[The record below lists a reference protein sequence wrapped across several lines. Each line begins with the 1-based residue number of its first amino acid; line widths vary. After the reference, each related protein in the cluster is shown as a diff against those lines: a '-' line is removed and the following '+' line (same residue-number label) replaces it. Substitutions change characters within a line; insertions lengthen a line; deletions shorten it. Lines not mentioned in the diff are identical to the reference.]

1 MRLRPLLCVSLLA
14 MALAAAAP
22 APLPAQAPD
31 TLRAQDALGRAR
43 RQFDAGDYSGAERAF
58 QAALP
63 ADQRN
68 AELHFWIGRCRFEL
82 LDADGAISA
91 FERAV
96 ELAPQNSEYHLW
108 LGRAYGR
115 KAGRERSFSFAR
127 RSKSS
132 FEQAVR
138 LDPANLRARRD
149 LFDYLMQAPWIAG
162 GSKSGA
168 REQCEAIA
176 GHDAMEGRLCWAAYW
191 ERESQ
196 PARAD
201 AEFRAILDARPAAAG
216 PYLAAARH
224 FSARGDAAT
233 ALAALEAAERVA
245 PEEPNLNYYRPLV
258 WVAAG
263 RNLDEAEQQLQTYL
277 MRVPQRTG
285 RPSHAAARKLLGQV
299 YEKQGRAREALEQYR
314 LALRMDPRNRELRD
328 AVERLEKRA

>member
-1 MRLRPLLCVSLLA
+1 MRHRSLLCVLGFA
-14 MALAAAAP
+14 MALAAAPPDPARALAP
-22 APLPAQAPD
+22 GTAQS
-31 TLRAQDALGRAR
+31 QDALELAR
-43 RQFDAGDYSGAERAF
+43 RQFDAGDYSGAERTLR
-58 QAALP
+58 AALP
-63 ADQRN
+63 TRQRD

-82 LDADGAISA
+82 MDVDGAIAS

-115 KAGRERSFSFAR
+115 KAGRDRSFSYAR

-168 REQCEAIA
+168 REQCEAIT
-176 GHDAMEGRLCWAAYW
+176 GHDAMEGRLCWASYW
-191 ERESQ
+191 ERENQ

-201 AEFRAILDARPAAAG
+201 AEFRAILEARPATAS
-216 PYLAAARH
+216 PYLSVARH
-224 FSARGDAAT
+224 FSARGDTAT

-245 PEEPNLNYYRPLV
+245 PDEPNLNYYRPLV

-263 RNLDEAEQQLQTYL
+263 RNLDAAEQQLQTYL

-285 RPSHAAARKLLGQV
+285 RPSHAAARKLLGEL

-314 LALRMDPRNRELRD
+314 LALRMDPRNRDLRD